1 MEASAR
7 TDVGLVRTVNE
18 DNYLLSDVLFAV
30 ADGLGGHEAGE
41 VASKMAVKM
50 LEEYLLSSESDPA
63 GRLREAFQGINAA
76 IYRRSIRD
84 ENCKGM
90 GTTLT
95 ALLIQD
101 GTAYIGHVG
110 DSRAYLVRQD
120 VIYQLTEDHSV
131 VGELVRMGMLTKSEA
146 KVHPQRNLLTRA
158 IGTLPAVDM
167 EIVDW
172 KVEPGDRFILCT
184 DGLSGAIDDS
194 EILDVVVSRQAPR
207 AVVDELIAL
216 ANTNGGHDNVTV
228 VAVFI
233 GTQT

>member
-1 MEASAR
+1 M
-7 TDVGLVRTVNE
+7 
-18 DNYLLSDVLFAV
+18 
-30 ADGLGGHEAGE
+30 
-41 VASKMAVKM
+41 
-50 LEEYLLSSESDPA
+50 
-63 GRLREAFQGINAA
+63 
-76 IYRRSIRD
+76 
-84 ENCKGM
+84 
-90 GTTLT
+90 
-95 ALLIQD
+95 
-101 GTAYIGHVG
+101 
-110 DSRAYLVRQD
+110 
-120 VIYQLTEDHSV
+120 
-131 VGELVRMGMLTKSEA
+131 
-146 KVHPQRNLLTRA
+146 TRA